1 MKEIVC
7 EHKILGYKSNV
18 VPISITDEIMNIA
31 NYLYSL
37 TNEFDNVILEYK
49 DVNLK
54 SEAKK
59 FFKNNLISLHNVL
72 VEKELETDMLIYDF
86 DTNKIKNFRELY
98 KRIMSASKLTS
109 PYDIPIVYDQELES
123 DFGYLN
129 WRLYNFNSEE
139 FLSKIKPIY
148 QNIELSYGTTNYS
161 SIAYIHELVHTQ
173 VDTNKDSINKYYNA
187 EIASIFFEMV
197 AALQKDKSGNL
208 LRDVIL
214 IRYSELL
221 SNIELLHVCQNKKKR
236 FEEAITASMYIV
248 STLKANM
255 LFDIYLESNTV
266 TRSVIMNKMQL
277 LFDGKI
283 TLESV
288 LKDFDINKKNSSDIN
303 ILKKH
308 I

>member
-1 MKEIVC
+1 MTDLQC
-7 EHKILGYKSNV
+7 EHRILGYKSNV
-18 VPISITDEIMNIA
+18 VPISLTDEIMNVA

-59 FFKNNLISLHNVL
+59 FFKNNLINLHNIL
-72 VEKELETDMLIYDF
+72 VEKELETEMLIYDW
-86 DTNKIKNFRELY
+86 DINKIKKHKELY
-98 KRIMSASKLTS
+98 NRIMNASKLTS
-109 PYDIPIVYDQELES
+109 PFSIPIVYDKELDS

-129 WRLYNFNSEE
+129 WRLYNFNNEE

-148 QNIELSYGTTNYS
+148 QNIELASATTNYS
-161 SIAYIHELVHTQ
+161 PIAYIHELVHTQ

-187 EIASIFFEMV
+187 EVASIFFEMV
-197 AALQKDKSGNL
+197 AALQKDKSGKL
-208 LRDVIL
+208 LRDAIL

-248 STLKANM
+248 STLKANK

-277 LFDGKI
+277 LFDGKVN
-283 TLESV
+283 LESV
-288 LKDFDINKKNSSDIN
+288 LTDLDINKKNSSDIN

>member
-18 VPISITDEIMNIA
+18 VPISLTDEIMNIA

-59 FFKNNLISLHNVL
+59 FFKNNLINLHNIL
-72 VEKELETDMLIYDF
+72 VEKELETDILIYDF

-197 AALQKDKSGNL
+197 AALPKDKSGNL
-208 LRDVIL
+208 LRNVIL